1 MNSYKFDKPNE
12 PNAGKLIESL
22 RHLGYDNYVAVA
34 DIVDNSVDAEAS
46 IIKIRVNTTKGEFRI
61 SIADNGNGMDRDTL
75 DEALRLGSISEK
87 DPVSDLGK
95 FGMGLVTAGLSLSR
109 KTTVISKQN
118 GSYLTSIVD
127 LDEVIQTNK
136 FCKYLQDST
145 ADEEVVLDSEFPDS
159 QSGTIVIFDKC
170 DGIKNTNV
178 TQFVN
183 SLRKHLGRVHRY
195 FLSANKEIY
204 INEQMVPVVDPLELS
219 NTNTEIFCDE
229 EYPVTIKSNGKER
242 QEMIR
247 VRIVLIPV
255 DVSGGQRDLE
265 TNIPNQGFYI
275 MRNMREIRA
284 HDNLDMFVKH
294 NELNRL
300 RGEIFFTGDMDE
312 FVGIDFTKRD
322 IVLDQSLYDQ
332 LAQYIV
338 PQCRTIR
345 RQEQS
350 KRRLKESEEI
360 SELHKQAEKYIDLK
374 AKLLI
379 TPKPNVEKRR
389 GHTNHTGTVK
399 PGNGD
404 RIRKHFAKVQEGSA
418 TRCRIEPVK
427 MGVNGPIYQ
436 ADLQG
441 RVVCIAWN
449 IDHPFYQRFVLDQ
462 ESDGRLVTAVDYLV
476 YSMASAE
483 LHTLDDDQ
491 RQLLYNFLG
500 IVSSN
505 VRTLLA

>member
-1 MNSYKFDKPNE
+1 M
-12 PNAGKLIESL
+12 
-22 RHLGYDNYVAVA
+22 
-34 DIVDNSVDAEAS
+34 
-46 IIKIRVNTTKGEFRI
+46 
-61 SIADNGNGMDRDTL
+61 
-75 DEALRLGSISEK
+75 
-87 DPVSDLGK
+87 
-95 FGMGLVTAGLSLSR
+95 
-109 KTTVISKQN
+109 
-118 GSYLTSIVD
+118 
-127 LDEVIQTNK
+127 
-136 FCKYLQDST
+136 
-145 ADEEVVLDSEFPDS
+145 DSEFPDS
-159 QSGTIVIFDKC
+159 TSGTIVIFDKC

-183 SLRKHLGRVHRY
+183 SLKKHLGRVHRY

-204 INEQMVPVVDPLELS
+204 INEQLVPVVDPLELS
-219 NTNTEIFCDE
+219 NPKTEVFCDE
-229 EYPVTIKSNGKER
+229 EYPVTVKSNGKER

-275 MRNMREIRA
+275 MRNQREIRA

-294 NELNRL
+294 NDLNRL

-312 FVGIDFTKRD
+312 LVGIDFTKRA
-322 IVLDQSLYDQ
+322 IVLDQSLKDQ

-350 KRRLKESEEI
+350 RRKLKESEEI

-379 TPKPNVEKRR
+379 TPKSEVEKRR
-389 GHTNHTGTVK
+389 SHTNHTGVVK
-399 PGNGD
+399 AGNGD
-404 RIRKHFAKVQEGSA
+404 RIRKHFVKVQEGSA
-418 TRCRIEPVK
+418 TRCRIEAVK

-449 IDHPFYQRFVLDQ
+449 VDHPFYQRFVLDQ